1 MNRMWRTDSLE
12 KTLMLGKIEGRRR
25 KRRQR
30 MRWLDGIT
38 DSMDMSFSKLLVCCG
53 PWGSKE
59 SDTIER
65 LNWTEVYVSGE
76 AEHETCD
83 ACFSH
88 TYSHP
93 WTCNKA
99 QAQAVSRMNAFPGL
113 LNQRFTLLL
122 AVLSFSCYLYPLSYN
137 VCLCCTPE
145 VASSWVQEVDS
156 PLERPFISIPASW
169 NVSTHTFFTSLCKNL
184 FFLQFHSYSSAY
196 VLLSPLL
203 LPISPSPSDCGHLTK
218 SCP

>member
-1 MNRMWRTDSLE
+1 
-12 KTLMLGKIEGRRR
+12 
-25 KRRQR
+25 
-30 MRWLDGIT
+30 
-38 DSMDMSFSKLLVCCG
+38 MSFSKLLVCCG

-122 AVLSFSCYLYPLSYN
+122 AVLSFSCYLYPLSYH